1 MRKKG
6 LSKILAASL
15 AVVMAVS
22 ATGCGGAG
30 SAATTAAPAAT
41 TAASGEAAA
50 GDTTASGEAAAS
62 AESTAD
68 LPTLK
73 VAVMP
78 FLNSIPIEYMI
89 QNKLDEKNG
98 FKIETV
104 YFANGGAMN
113 EALAADQ
120 WEVGTLSAAA
130 VNSLAIYGAYV
141 VGDIGHSE
149 GGLYTLCNA
158 DSPIA
163 KVKGSNPS
171 YADVCGDAESVKG
184 ITIATN
190 TGTISHLNVIKWL
203 EALGMTTEDVNIV
216 SMDFPSAYQ
225 ALKTGNCDVAA
236 LNPPTSFQAEKEGFV
251 VTSSLASL
259 GVPQFDSIIC
269 SGKAHDERADVV
281 KLYIKAFF
289 EATDA
294 LQADPDMAAQLLLDW
309 YTANGSASDI
319 DSCKTE
325 ISTRPFVTSEEA
337 KTITVGDSVQITGEF
352 WVSQELLDT
361 SKFPEIAAH
370 IDDSFVKEVLGY

>member
-1 MRKKG
+1 MK
-6 LSKILAASL
+6 KILALILALVLALSL
-15 AVVMAVS
+15 VACGAPS
-22 ATGCGGAG
+22 APSEPAEG
-30 SAATTAAPAAT
+30 SQSTDTPADANK
-41 TAASGEAAA
+41 E
-50 GDTTASGEAAAS
+50 
-62 AESTAD
+62 
-68 LPTLK
+68 LPVLK

-78 FLNSIPIEYMI
+78 FLNSIPIKYMI
-89 QNKLDEKNG
+89 DNGLDVANG

-130 VNSLAIYGAYV
+130 VNSLAIYGAYCV
-141 VGDIGHSE
+141 ADIGHSE
-149 GGLYTLCNA
+149 GGLYTLSSA

-171 YADVCGDAESVKG
+171 YADVYGDAKTVKG

-236 LNPPTSFQAEKEGFV
+236 LNPPTSYQAEKEGFV
-251 VTSSLASL
+251 VTSSLAAL
-259 GVPQFDSIIC
+259 GVPQYDSIIC
-269 SGKAHDERADVV
+269 SAKAHDNRADVV
-281 KLYIKAFF
+281 EMYIKAFF
-289 EATDA
+289 QATDA

-309 YTANGSASDI
+309 YTENGSQSDI
-319 DSCKTE
+319 EACKTE
-325 ISTRPFVTSEEA
+325 IATRPFVTSEQA
-337 KTITVGDSVQITGEF
+337 KTITVGDSVKVTGEF
-352 WVSQELLDT
+352 WVSQELLD
-361 SKFPEIAAH
+361 SAKFPEIAAH
-370 IDDSFVKEVLGY
+370 VDDTLVKKALGF

>member
-1 MRKKG
+1 MRKQK
-6 LSKILAASL
+6 LSKFIATAL
-15 AVVMAVS
+15 AVVMAASLV
-22 ATGCGGAG
+22 GCG
-30 SAATTAAPAAT
+30 SKP
-41 TAASGEAAA
+41 
-50 GDTTASGEAAAS
+50 
-62 AESTAD
+62 AESTATDTKTTTEETEETEAKED
-68 LPTLK
+68 LPVLK

-78 FLNSIPIEYMI
+78 FLNSIPVEYMI
-89 QNKLDEKNG
+89 KNGLDVANG

-141 VGDIGHSE
+141 VADIGHSE

-158 DSPIA
+158 DSTIA
-163 KVKGSNPS
+163 AVKGANPS
-171 YADVCGDAESVKG
+171 YPNVYGDADSLKG

-236 LNPPTSFQAEKEGFV
+236 LNPPTSYQAENEGYI
-251 VTSSLASL
+251 VTSSLADL
-259 GVPQFDSIIC
+259 GVPQYDSIIC

-281 KLYIKAFF
+281 EKYIKAFF

-294 LQADPDMAAQLLLDW
+294 LQADPDMSAQLLLDW
-309 YTANGSASDI
+309 YTSNGSDSDI
-319 DSCKTE
+319 DACKTE

-352 WVSQELLDT
+352 WVSQELLDS
-361 SKFPEIAAH
+361 SKFPEISSH
-370 IDDSFVKEVLGY
+370 IDDSLVKKVLGY